1 MQERNVQMALK
12 LHQMTGEPLT
22 HCSYLIDQTNGDY
35 ETALKILERILQ
47 QRNGKA
53 QDGTSADAAS
63 GTVSMP
69 QQGPP
74 TLEKRVLQLE
84 QQIAHLTLSLYTMN
98 NQLTLLLDKLSS
110 SDPASQQE

>member
-1 MQERNVQMALK
+1 MRERNAQMALK

-35 ETALKILERILQ
+35 ETALKILARILQ

-53 QDGTSADAAS
+53 QDGSSAEAAS

-69 QQGPP
+69 QQGPQ
-74 TLEKRVLQLE
+74 TLEERVLHLE
-84 QQIAHLTLSLYTMN
+84 QQIAHLTLTLYTMN

>member
-1 MQERNVQMALK
+1 MQERKAQMALK

-69 QQGPP
+69 RQGPQ
-74 TLEKRVLQLE
+74 TLEERVLQLE
-84 QQIAHLTLSLYTMN
+84 QQIAHLTLTFYTLN